1 MLELLTRLCRDYRTT
16 VVIITHNAA
25 IAPLGNR
32 IIRLKNGMVQ
42 EVVINE
48 HPMRV
53 EDIQW

>member
-1 MLELLTRLCRDYRTT
+1 M
-16 VVIITHNAA
+16 VIITHNAA

-48 HPMRV
+48 RPMRV